1 MIRLQYSCRSS
12 DVHYYFTIGLT
23 IGPTVLA
30 MNKPAVIMVTSNGVG
45 AGHLIRASAI
55 ARELHKDSR
64 PIIFSMAYS
73 VVEVASALNL
83 ECEYVPGR
91 DKGLMVKKKWDRYL
105 RDRLVALIDET
116 DAKVVTFDGVVPYAG
131 IVAAKFARPHIN
143 LVWIRRGMWQR
154 KPQGVLLGLQS
165 KLMDYVIE
173 PGDIARSADRGPTK
187 SRAEALLMN
196 PVSLFDERRALNR
209 NKACELMGVNP
220 DKPVVLVQLGIGNTD
235 LNEKISAVF
244 KGLASWPDVQIVMA
258 RKPVGENGESLLPRN
273 MTATVIRHFPLADL
287 LPAFDATVCAAGY
300 NSVHE
305 NIPAAV
311 PTLFIPNNRGTDDQ
325 RARAQWCADNGLALY
340 ADNDSLEE
348 IEHQSAK
355 LAFPLLRH
363 QLISQCRQTQAF
375 SGASDIAELIRF
387 MTHDSYSALVNK
399 RVHFQ
404 RFIAVA
410 AFARGPQFYA
420 RRIVNAGLRALAI
433 TFRALFPHNNLDVP
447 KEEAVF
453 SESRNF
459 TLLDNYIRGS
469 VRFEHILAGASPT
482 YVARRKVIAK
492 NAYGNLEI
500 APISERPEIET
511 FLRYAS

>member
-1 MIRLQYSCRSS
+1 M
-12 DVHYYFTIGLT
+12 
-23 IGPTVLA
+23 
-30 MNKPAVIMVTSNGVG
+30 KPAVIMVTSNGVG

-55 ARELHKDSR
+55 ARELHKDAR

-91 DKGLMVKKKWDRYL
+91 DKGLMFKKKWDQYL

-173 PGDIARSADRGPTK
+173 PGDVAREADSGPTK
-187 SRAEALLMN
+187 SRAEALLMK
-196 PVSLFDERRALNR
+196 PVSLYDQSKAFSRH
-209 NKACELMGVNP
+209 KACEVMGVDP
-220 DKPVVLVQLGIGNTD
+220 EKPVVLVQMGIGNTD
-235 LNEKISAVF
+235 LNQRISAVF
-244 KGLASWPDVQIVMA
+244 KGLASWSDVQIVMV
-258 RKPVGENGESLLPRN
+258 REPRDESGNSLLPQN
-273 MTATVIRHFPLADL
+273 MTVTVIRHFPLADL
-287 LPAFDATVCAAGY
+287 LHGFDAAICAAGY

-305 NIPAAV
+305 NIPAAL
-311 PTLFIPNNRGTDDQ
+311 PTLFIPNNRGTDNQ
-325 RARAQWCADNGLALY
+325 RARAIWCADNGLALY

-355 LAFPLLRH
+355 LAFPLLRQ
-363 QLISQCRQTQAF
+363 QLISQCRQVTLF

-399 RVHFQ
+399 RVYFQ
-404 RFIAVA
+404 RFIALA
-410 AFARGPQFYA
+410 AYARGPQFYA
-420 RRIVNAGLRALAI
+420 RRIINTSLRIMAV
-433 TFRALFPHNNLDVP
+433 TFRALFPHNNLELP
-447 KEEAVF
+447 KEEAIF

-459 TLLDNYIRGS
+459 RLLDKYIRGQD
-469 VRFEHILAGASPT
+469 RFEHFLSDASPV
-482 YVARRKVIAK
+482 YIARRKQIAR
-492 NAYGNLEI
+492 NAYGDLEI
-500 APISERPEIET
+500 TPVPHRTEIET

>member
-1 MIRLQYSCRSS
+1 VS
-12 DVHYYFTIGLT
+12 
-23 IGPTVLA
+23 
-30 MNKPAVIMVTSNGVG
+30 KPAVIMVTSNGVG

-55 ARELHKDSR
+55 ARELHKDAR

-173 PGDIARSADRGPTK
+173 PGDVARDADSGPTK
-187 SRAEALLMN
+187 SRAEALLMK
-196 PVSLFDERRALNR
+196 PVSLYDQSKAFSRH
-209 NKACELMGVNP
+209 KACEVMGVNP
-220 DKPVVLVQLGIGNTD
+220 EKPVVLVQMGIGNTD
-235 LNEKISAVF
+235 LNQRISAVF
-244 KGLASWPDVQIVMA
+244 KGLASWSDVQIVMA
-258 RKPVGENGESLLPRN
+258 REPKDENGKSLLPEN
-273 MTATVIRHFPLADL
+273 MTVTVIRHFPLADL
-287 LPAFDATVCAAGY
+287 LHGFDAAICAAGY

-305 NIPAAV
+305 NIPAGL

-325 RARAQWCADNGLALY
+325 RARAMWCADNGLALY

-355 LAFPLLRH
+355 LAFPLLRQ
-363 QLISQCRQTQAF
+363 QLISQCQQVTLF

-404 RFIAVA
+404 RFIAIA
-410 AFARGPQFYA
+410 AYARGPQFYA
-420 RRIVNAGLRALAI
+420 RRIINASLRFLAV
-433 TFRALFPHNNLDVP
+433 TFRALFPHNDLELP
-447 KEEAVF
+447 KEEAIF

-459 TLLDNYIRGS
+459 KLLDKYIRGQE
-469 VRFEHILAGASPT
+469 RFEHVLSDASPM
-482 YVARRKVIAK
+482 YIAKRKQIAK
-492 NAYGNLEI
+492 NAYGELEI
-500 APISERPEIET
+500 TPISHRTEIET